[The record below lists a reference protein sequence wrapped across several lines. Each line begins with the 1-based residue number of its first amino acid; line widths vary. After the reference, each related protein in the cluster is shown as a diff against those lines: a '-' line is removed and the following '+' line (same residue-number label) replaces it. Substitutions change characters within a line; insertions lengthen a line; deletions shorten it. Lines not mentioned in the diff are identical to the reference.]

1 VYWRKDPW
9 QMVLLRN
16 RLFKRAA
23 FYRQGEGAIMETTRI
38 ILAGI
43 WTAVMLIFLLGDV
56 LRIFAGHVVSGE
68 IAGMEA
74 SQLVWIVIATIML
87 TPILMI
93 VLNLTV
99 SYPAIRWINI
109 VLAIFWILFNIVGM
123 LGGYSGAYDYY
134 LLFVSMIFNG
144 VTIWYAWKWV

>member
-1 VYWRKDPW
+1 
-9 QMVLLRN
+9 
-16 RLFKRAA
+16 
-23 FYRQGEGAIMETTRI
+23 METTRI

-123 LGGYSGAYDYY
+123 LGGYSGAYDYC

-144 VTIWYAWKWV
+144 VTIWFAWKWV

>member
-1 VYWRKDPW
+1 
-9 QMVLLRN
+9 
-16 RLFKRAA
+16 
-23 FYRQGEGAIMETTRI
+23 METTRI

-56 LRIFAGHVVSGE
+56 LRIFAGHVVSGK

>member
-1 VYWRKDPW
+1 
-9 QMVLLRN
+9 
-16 RLFKRAA
+16 
-23 FYRQGEGAIMETTRI
+23 METTRI